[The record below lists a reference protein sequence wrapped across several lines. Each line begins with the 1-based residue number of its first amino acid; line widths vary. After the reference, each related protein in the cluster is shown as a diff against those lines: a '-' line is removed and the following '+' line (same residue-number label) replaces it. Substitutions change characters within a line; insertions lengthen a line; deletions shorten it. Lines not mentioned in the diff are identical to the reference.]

1 MQSPPHEEIPAYLQ
15 PTTASFVMVFN
26 EVVQAEKG
34 SMHFVPQHFAPVHA
48 VMAAD
53 VILDGP
59 RVVLLPP
66 EVQPGQVYEIVLDNN
81 S

>member
-1 MQSPPHEEIPAYLQ
+1 
-15 PTTASFVMVFN
+15 
-26 EVVQAEKG
+26 
-34 SMHFVPQHFAPVHA
+34 MHFVPQHFAPVHA